1 VDVFAKERDLRDRTT
16 KSSLGDY
23 GTMTEDGSWGVR
35 RGVCDGVMGE
45 LEECGFLEEVI
56 VHAQE
61 ALSYIDAMKS
71 ERRACLDHEECIRV
85 FRL

>member
-1 VDVFAKERDLRDRTT
+1 
-16 KSSLGDY
+16 
-23 GTMTEDGSWGVR
+23 
-35 RGVCDGVMGE
+35 MGE